1 MGLSVVVLP
10 EPAAPS
16 MRAMRPAPVVA
27 WWMALACSPLNG

>member
-16 MRAMRPAPVVA
+16 MRANPMARP
-27 WWMALACSPLNG
+27 PLLWKLRS